1 MKKIFVASV
10 FLGLASMAQ
19 AAFINCT
26 PGQLDVVV
34 NSTGQTSSNFT
45 CSPGAGAGAGTAD
58 DNVNGDGAVITGIR
72 LRVSGTFQENAAV
85 IGQSYSVLYTTN
97 NGSGFTNVSCTATA
111 TGDANNQAVGACSS
125 SAGAFLAVGGS
136 PEFIAAFTVT
146 VTGAP
151 GSTPLPFNASAS
163 VLYEVT
169 ATTPSGPVPEP
180 TTYAM
185 MAAGLLSF
193 YMVRRKS

>member
-1 MKKIFVASV
+1 
-10 FLGLASMAQ
+10 MAQ

-45 CSPGAGAGAGTAD
+45 CSPGAGAGAGAAD
-58 DNVNGDGAVITGIR
+58 DNVNGDGFSITGVR

-85 IGQSYSVLYTTN
+85 IGQSYSVLYTTA
-97 NGSGFTNVSCTATA
+97 NGSGYTNVSCTASA
-111 TGDANNQAVGACSS
+111 NGDANNQAVAACSS
-125 SAGAFLAVGGS
+125 AAGAFLAIGGS
-136 PEFIAAFTVT
+136 PDSLAAFTVT

-169 ATTPSGPVPEP
+169 ATTPTQPQVPEP
-180 TTYAM
+180 ATYAM
-185 MAAGLLSF
+185 MAAGLVGF
-193 YMVRRKS
+193 YMIRRKA